1 MESIA
6 VIQPNMGVL
15 PQNRLQLTPFGALA
29 QTFAEEILARAQREE
44 GRWSFVPLDLLEEG
58 EEPPQ
63 PAPAPVIQVDLKL
76 VLEALRREKGESEQR
91 RAAERIVERVL
102 QLREVRQQQT
112 REKTQIIRREERPR
126 TEPGAPRQQN
136 FYSLTQENRFGPVFL
151 AVERGT
157 EGKGGSLTARSAPGS
172 LGRRSETFAQRLRQ
186 LREQGEAAAVSLPRE
201 GAGEPVRLERGQI
214 RPLGPAEA
222 GPGGGKFLS
231 GPELRREGRMLP
243 EELTHLEEAG
253 EQLRQAV
260 QGTPAVQ
267 RALEELTRQGLE
279 QLHRELT
286 GGERKQTAAKDRH
299 ASDQDGGSGERT
311 GGRQDSGKTDAAPAA
326 SGQEA
331 RESVSGGE
339 QRAGAQGGDRQPQ
352 DRLGTVP
359 PLETSAR
366 DPRVGRAEAEKPAP
380 ARRTEGAEPG
390 RPEGVPGWTSGP
402 ELAHRIEDGTE
413 DGTPAAGKDGAA
425 ARSRRGEPPE
435 RKPEGRNQ
443 PLSGLEP
450 GQKNRDAGGPAA
462 QTQTARRLPGGAGG
476 QDTASTVE
484 HTRLGAAQDI
494 RILSVP
500 DGTGERAGGTRS
512 AAEGVGGLQTAP
524 ARSEL
529 RPPSGGAGLA
539 PGPEGFA
546 QGLVPGV
553 ELAHRTQEESRPGAL
568 PAPEGRQAPGTGGN
582 RTGAERKTAASGG
595 AQAPQSAREGS
606 ASPHTAP
613 AAQAGFASGGK
624 EGGQGRSSVRP
635 LPLTARELPTVSGGL
650 HTVQPLTLVR
660 EDQERDAPQTA
671 RRLGRSA
678 PGEALAYV
686 PQPGAGAE
694 NAYAA
699 RGGREQ
705 AAGMP
710 PLPAGPELTYGP
722 AAGQAEP
729 EQGRSAA
736 PVPQAVPQTGEGGRL
751 EARAGASGRTA
762 APRPAGAAQAE
773 SLRGQAR
780 EGADR
785 RSGSA
790 DSGAGAP
797 LGPRAIQLIHPL
809 GGAPAAPV
817 RRDIRTAQP
826 MTPGAMRSP
835 AEPAGETAL
844 SGQLPPLELAS
855 RPVQGGDA
863 QTDAAVRPS
872 ADGGARGRKAAGP
885 VPRGRTA
892 RGPEPVELTY
902 SPANPASE
910 AAGQP
915 EGAPAESEYVRKL
928 PDWARRFLRSGA
940 GEGQTMGSA
949 RNIASLSPP
958 AEEKAVQWQAP
969 NYRPPAAPI
978 TYREKRREEPERADA
993 PKISEAELQRT
1004 ADRVYRMIE
1013 DRIRRERRRLGL

>member
-29 QTFAEEILARAQREE
+29 QTFAEEILTRAQREE

-172 LGRRSETFAQRLRQ
+172 LGRRSEAFTQRLRQ
-186 LREQGEAAAVSLPRE
+186 RREQGEAAAVSLPRE
-201 GAGEPVRLERGQI
+201 GTGEPVRLERGQI

-253 EQLRQAV
+253 EQSRQAV

-279 QLHRELT
+279 RLHRELT

-299 ASDQDGGSGERT
+299 ASDQEGGSGERT

-553 ELAHRTQEESRPGAL
+553 ELTHRTQEESRPGAL

-650 HTVQPLTLVR
+650 RTVQPLTLVR

-762 APRPAGAAQAE
+762 GVAQAE

-826 MTPGAMRSP
+826 MAPGAMRPP
-835 AEPAGETAL
+835 AEPAGEAAL
-844 SGQLPPLELAS
+844 SGQLPPLKLAS

-863 QTDAAVRPS
+863 QTDVAVRPS
-872 ADGGARGRKAAGP
+872 ADGGARGPNAAGP
-885 VPRGRTA
+885 VPRG
-892 RGPEPVELTY
+892 
-902 SPANPASE
+902 
-910 AAGQP
+910 QP
-915 EGAPAESEYVRKL
+915 G
-928 PDWARRFLRSGA
+928 D
-940 GEGQTMGSA
+940 
-949 RNIASLSPP
+949 LSR
-958 AEEKAVQWQAP
+958 W
-969 NYRPPAAPI
+969 
-978 TYREKRREEPERADA
+978 
-993 PKISEAELQRT
+993 S
-1004 ADRVYRMIE
+1004 
-1013 DRIRRERRRLGL
+1013 

>member
-1 MESIA
+1 M
-6 VIQPNMGVL
+6 
-15 PQNRLQLTPFGALA
+15 
-29 QTFAEEILARAQREE
+29 
-44 GRWSFVPLDLLEEG
+44 
-58 EEPPQ
+58 
-63 PAPAPVIQVDLKL
+63 
-76 VLEALRREKGESEQR
+76 
-91 RAAERIVERVL
+91 
-102 QLREVRQQQT
+102 
-112 REKTQIIRREERPR
+112 
-126 TEPGAPRQQN
+126 
-136 FYSLTQENRFGPVFL
+136 
-151 AVERGT
+151 
-157 EGKGGSLTARSAPGS
+157 
-172 LGRRSETFAQRLRQ
+172 
-186 LREQGEAAAVSLPRE
+186 
-201 GAGEPVRLERGQI
+201 
-214 RPLGPAEA
+214 
-222 GPGGGKFLS
+222 
-231 GPELRREGRMLP
+231 
-243 EELTHLEEAG
+243 ELT
-253 EQLRQAV
+253 
-260 QGTPAVQ
+260 
-267 RALEELTRQGLE
+267 
-279 QLHRELT
+279 
-286 GGERKQTAAKDRH
+286 
-299 ASDQDGGSGERT
+299 
-311 GGRQDSGKTDAAPAA
+311 
-326 SGQEA
+326 
-331 RESVSGGE
+331 
-339 QRAGAQGGDRQPQ
+339 
-352 DRLGTVP
+352 
-359 PLETSAR
+359 
-366 DPRVGRAEAEKPAP
+366 
-380 ARRTEGAEPG
+380 
-390 RPEGVPGWTSGP
+390 
-402 ELAHRIEDGTE
+402 
-413 DGTPAAGKDGAA
+413 
-425 ARSRRGEPPE
+425 
-435 RKPEGRNQ
+435 
-443 PLSGLEP
+443 
-450 GQKNRDAGGPAA
+450 
-462 QTQTARRLPGGAGG
+462 
-476 QDTASTVE
+476 
-484 HTRLGAAQDI
+484 
-494 RILSVP
+494 
-500 DGTGERAGGTRS
+500 
-512 AAEGVGGLQTAP
+512 
-524 ARSEL
+524 
-529 RPPSGGAGLA
+529 
-539 PGPEGFA
+539 
-546 QGLVPGV
+546 
-553 ELAHRTQEESRPGAL
+553 HRTQEESRPGAL

-650 HTVQPLTLVR
+650 RTVQPLTLAR

-872 ADGGARGRKAAGP
+872 ADGGARGPNAAGP

-902 SPANPASE
+902 SQANPASE

-949 RNIASLSPP
+949 RNIASLPPP